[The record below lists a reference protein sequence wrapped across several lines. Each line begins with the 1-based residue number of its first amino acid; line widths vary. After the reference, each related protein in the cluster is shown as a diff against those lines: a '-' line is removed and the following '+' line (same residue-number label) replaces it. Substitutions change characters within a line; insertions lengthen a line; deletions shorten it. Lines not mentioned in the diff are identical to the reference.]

1 MQRSRLALAA
11 VTIVALA
18 AAVPVAGSIDFT
30 AEQFEH
36 VTGNRDLALF
46 HSLLQLAQIKERID
60 VGSTV
65 SAGRQPGCESRR
77 FTPQPREWL
86 CAPPHPTPIA
96 LLGAIQDCCRFLL
109 QTQRRGRGSTRTPW
123 TADLGGV

>member
-46 HSLLQLAQIKERID
+46 HSLLQLAQDKRKN
-60 VGSTV
+60 
-65 SAGRQPGCESRR
+65 RR
-77 FTPQPREWL
+77 RL
-86 CAPPHPTPIA
+86 Y
-96 LLGAIQDCCRFLL
+96 RV
-109 QTQRRGRGSTRTPW
+109 RGQAAR
-123 TADLGGV
+123 L